1 MTKTLLQTVRIF
13 SLAPVILVAST
24 QLPAQSGGTS
34 NPSSQAAA
42 GQRSLE
48 AALFQRVI
56 EDIVRSKHAAKS
68 AKTDKDRDA
77 ANDEARR
84 RVVADL
90 DPYIIFASGASLKAA
105 FGSALQEWRTDVQ
118 TGTSSPSS
126 PGSTSLVSKGSV
138 PSLLGLAVENGALT
152 QTTSGT
158 SITFRTNPTG
168 LIKALAK
175 QGYTASG
182 PDTDQDIVARF
193 LRKASAAVTFNTGSS
208 STSGT
213 SQGSQAGTFTG
224 STKQISSFEFRYD
237 IINRRDPRDSRYTH
251 IWKELRNNQ
260 QTSVAAKVH
269 EFSDLLKGIKPPD
282 EQRAKKYA
290 GWLGD
295 AQNRIDAA
303 DADVDATASNSVQS
317 VVLKIADDFVKQF
330 GDDPGLKDAAT
341 AAGQA
346 FSEYLTTR
354 GKIRDQI
361 SKSPIVTLD
370 YIGTRQGTASTAA
383 AMASSG
389 AAPATPGTKLPD
401 LSNIK
406 LIIAGGTIGG
416 ATLTANASLTLFDSN
431 PQPPDKGRIRDFQL
445 SGQADIPLREIGNI
459 GVPTLTFSGLFLSL
473 RRQPLGMPV
482 QVNGVNVNLK
492 GNIGFAQA
500 KVSFPVKKGS
510 GVNIPLSITY
520 ASRTDLN
527 KEHDIRGSL
536 GMTLDLDSVFANMK
550 P

>member
-1 MTKTLLQTVRIF
+1 MTKTSRAVGIF
-13 SLAPVILVAST
+13 SFAAAMLAASS
-24 QLPAQSGGTS
+24 QLPAQSGQTS
-34 NPSSQAAA
+34 SASSQAAA
-42 GQRSLE
+42 GQQSPEGL
-48 AALFQRVI
+48 LFKSVI
-56 EDIVRSKHAAKS
+56 DDIVRHKHAAKS
-68 AKTDKDRDA
+68 AKSTQERDE
-77 ANDEARR
+77 ANAEARR

-90 DPYIIFASGASLKAA
+90 DPYIILASGSSLKAA
-105 FGSALQEWRTDVQ
+105 FNSALQEWRTDVQ

-126 PGSTSLVSKGSV
+126 PGTTSLVSKGSV
-138 PSLLGLAVENGALT
+138 PSLLGLAVEDGALT

-158 SITFRTNPTG
+158 SVTFRTNPTG

-175 QGYTASG
+175 QGYVASG
-182 PDTDQDIVARF
+182 PDTDQDTVVKLMRRI
-193 LRKASAAVTFNTGSS
+193 SAAVTFNTGREN
-208 STSGT
+208 TGGT

-237 IINRRDPRDSRYTH
+237 IINHRDPRDSRYTH
-251 IWKELRNNQ
+251 VWMDLRNNQ
-260 QTSVAAKVH
+260 QTTLAAKVH
-269 EFSDLLKGIKPPD
+269 GYSDLLKGIRPPD
-282 EQRAKKYA
+282 DQRAEKYND
-290 GWLGD
+290 WRD
-295 AQNRIDAA
+295 TVQKQIDAA
-303 DADVDATASNSVQS
+303 DADVDPTASNSVQS

-330 GDDPGLKDAAT
+330 GDDPALKDAAT

-346 FSEYLTTR
+346 FSEYLSTR

-361 SKSPIVTLD
+361 SRSPIVTLD
-370 YIGTRQGTASTAA
+370 YTDTRQGTMSTAT

-389 AAPATPGTKLPD
+389 AAPAIPGTKLPD

-406 LIIAGGTIGG
+406 LIIAGGTVGG
-416 ATLTANASLTLFDSN
+416 TTLTANASLTLFNEN
-431 PQPPDKGRIRDFQL
+431 PQAPDKGRIRDFQL
-445 SGQADIPLREIGNI
+445 SGQADIPLREIGSI

-473 RRQPLGMPV
+473 RRQPLGTPV

-520 ASRTDLN
+520 ASRTELN
-527 KEHDIRGSL
+527 KEHDIRGSI